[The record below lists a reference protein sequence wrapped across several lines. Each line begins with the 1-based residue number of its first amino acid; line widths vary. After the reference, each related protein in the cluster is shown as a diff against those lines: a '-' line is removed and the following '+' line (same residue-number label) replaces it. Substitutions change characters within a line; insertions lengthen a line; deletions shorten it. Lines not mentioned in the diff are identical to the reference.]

1 MNKDKIL
8 IPVTIMIFAGII
20 GTYIGGTLNNML
32 GGAILLSMISGI
44 ACIIYAIY
52 DTRK

>member
-20 GTYIGGTLNNML
+20 GAYIGGTLNNML
-32 GGAILLSMISGI
+32 GGAILLSMISEI